1 MTPEGVCP
9 ARFRVECA
17 DFARAA
23 DAGAAQY
30 REDLMNSASAQTN
43 FYRWIIVLCSFL
55 ILFVSNGITIAG
67 ITVFDLELLQALSDN
82 AGREITLGELKVRD
96 GLMFITSGVLG
107 LAAGWLADR
116 VGVKPLIIVGLALLA
131 LCNFAYSRVEAL
143 TDVYAI
149 HVVFGLVLV
158 LCGLMVNIYLI
169 SRWFDKHRGLAIG
182 LVLAGTSLG
191 NAAFPQLNAWLL
203 SDASWQEAMQFLA
216 LIPLILLPVA
226 IFVVKGSPEDARRAA
241 GNIEPADQDLPGYTL
256 GETLRS
262 RNFYILCTL
271 AFCTFYSI
279 LGMTAVTFVF
289 LSVND
294 YPAQLAAT
302 GVTILF
308 IGGLVGKIISGY
320 LAEVLGHKQVLL
332 VSLLLMLIGA
342 IALVLAVA
350 QGSEMFIWIG
360 LIGFGFGWGGIYT
373 LIQLLVADL
382 FGLKALGKVLGVVN
396 VVDTLGG
403 ALGPVVTAMLYDR
416 TGSFLVSFGVIT
428 ALLVIATS
436 AAALLRMQD
445 AACLQQAGQG

>member
-1 MTPEGVCP
+1 MS
-9 ARFRVECA
+9 
-17 DFARAA
+17 
-23 DAGAAQY
+23 
-30 REDLMNSASAQTN
+30 SASAQTN
-43 FYRWIIVLCSFL
+43 FYRWIIVLSSFL
-55 ILFVSNGITIAG
+55 ILFVSNGITIGG
-67 ITVFDLELLQALSDN
+67 ITVFDLELLKSLSET
-82 AGREITLGELKVRD
+82 AGRDITLGELKVRD
-96 GLMFITSGVLG
+96 GLMFATAGILG
-107 LAAGWLADR
+107 MAAGWLADR

-143 TDVYAI
+143 IDVYAI

-158 LCGLMVNIYLI
+158 LCGLMVNVYLI

-203 SDASWQEAMQFLA
+203 GSLSWQEVMQYLA
-216 LIPLILLPVA
+216 LIPLLLLPVA
-226 IFVVKGSPEDARRAA
+226 IFVVKGSPEDATRAA
-241 GNIEPADQDLPGYTL
+241 GSTSAELDLPGYTL

-262 RNFYILCTL
+262 RNFWILCTL

-320 LAEVLGHKQVLL
+320 LAETLGHKQVLL
-332 VSLLLMLIGA
+332 VSLVLMLIGA
-342 IALVLAVA
+342 VALVLAVA
-350 QGSEMFIWIG
+350 QGSEWFIWIG
-360 LIGFGFGWGGIYT
+360 LVGFGFGWGGIYP
-373 LIQLLVADL
+373 LIQLLAADL
-382 FGLKALGKVLGVVN
+382 FGLKALGKVLGAVN

-416 TGSFLVSFGVIT
+416 TGSFLASFGVIT
-428 ALLVIATS
+428 VLLVVATL
-436 AAALLRMQD
+436 AAAMLRMQD
-445 AACLQQAGQG
+445 AIVMQTAVQEQ